1 MSTTTAQALRHSAN
15 ALLEAA
21 GEEAAQQARLLVA
34 HVLGVEVGALPA
46 YKDQALTEAQEEALA
61 ALLARR
67 QRREP
72 LQYLLREWGFMGLT
86 FQVRPDVLIP
96 RQDTE
101 TLCEQALLLAN
112 ERNYHT
118 ALDLCCGTGCVG
130 ITLAALGKLQVTMSD
145 VSHACVDLA
154 RENAARYG
162 VTAQILLGN
171 WFEPVTERYDMIV
184 CNPPYLSDVD
194 MQERQPELLY
204 EPSLALHGGPDGLC
218 AYRAIREGYA
228 AHLKPGGALLLE
240 VGAGQAEA
248 VAQLFGNARLV
259 RDLNH
264 VHRVVWVEYTMD

>member
-34 HVLGVEVGALPA
+34 HVLAIEVGALPA
-46 YKDQALTEAQEEALA
+46 HKDQALTEAQEEALA

-67 QRREP
+67 QQREP
-72 LQYLLREWGFMGLT
+72 LQYLLREWGFMGLL
-86 FQVRPDVLIP
+86 FQTRPDVLIP

-145 VSHACVDLA
+145 VSHACVALA

-184 CNPPYLSDVD
+184 CNPPYLSDAD
-194 MQERQPELLY
+194 MRERQPELLH
-204 EPSLALHGGPDGLC
+204 EPSLAFYGGSDGLN
-218 AYRAIREGYA
+218 AYRTIREGYA

-264 VHRVVWVEYTMD
+264 IHRVVWVKHTMD

>member
-1 MSTTTAQALRHSAN
+1 MNTTTTQALLQCAVT
-15 ALLEAA
+15 LLEAA

-46 YKDQALTEAQEEALA
+46 YRDQVLTEAQEKALA

-67 QRREP
+67 QQREP
-72 LQYLLREWGFMGLT
+72 LQYLLREWGFMGLA
-86 FQVRPDVLIP
+86 FHVRPDVLIP

-101 TLCEQALLLAN
+101 TLCEQALRLAN
-112 ERNYHT
+112 NRNYHT
-118 ALDLCCGTGCVG
+118 VLDLCCGTGCVG
-130 ITLAALGKLQVTMSD
+130 ITLAALGKLTVTMSD
-145 VSHACVDLA
+145 ISPACVALA
-154 RENAARYG
+154 RENAARNG

-184 CNPPYLSDVD
+184 CNPPYLSDAD
-194 MQERQPELLY
+194 MQQRQPELLY
-204 EPSLALHGGPDGLC
+204 EPSLALHGGSDGLC
-218 AYRAIREGYA
+218 AYRAIRKGYA

-248 VAQLFGNARLV
+248 VAALFDRARFV

-264 VHRVVWVEYTMD
+264 IHRVVWVEHIMD